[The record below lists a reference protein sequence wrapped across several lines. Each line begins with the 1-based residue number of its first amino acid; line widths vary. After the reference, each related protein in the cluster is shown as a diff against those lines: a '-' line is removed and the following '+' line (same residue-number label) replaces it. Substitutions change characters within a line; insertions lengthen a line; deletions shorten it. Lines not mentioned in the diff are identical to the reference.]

1 MPVGVQADS
10 NRTERAGGGP
20 APYLTTAERA
30 RTVRGGSC
38 CGHSTGTQGQ
48 ARSIVEGRGAHFVLA
63 EVPRHAP
70 AGAAALPEPR
80 VLTSRQRSKRLCAW
94 DTRQR
99 GKGRETAG
107 RPLHMW
113 HAIGA
118 VRNEG
123 TRMRLSGTPSTHQ
136 STMDHSSSSLFWIGV
151 PVRPARV
158 FQAHRSAQASK
169 HQLNRISPG
178 AAAAGPKRTT
188 QSRPFAA
195 TVISAFLSLSLWH
208 LAASLCGPRWCAC
221 QRGRQ
226 EGGRAGRQRA
236 V

>member
-1 MPVGVQADS
+1 MPVWPRGECPS
-10 NRTERAGGGP
+10 GYRPNSSRTTTRAGGGP

-38 CGHSTGTQGQ
+38 CGHSAGTQ

-80 VLTSRQRSKRLCAW
+80 VLTSRQRSKRMCAW

-107 RPLHMW
+107 RPLHMR

-118 VRNEG
+118 VRIEG

-151 PVRPARV
+151 PVRPARYCV
-158 FQAHRSAQASK
+158 PSSPQFCASK
-169 HQLNRISPG
+169 
-178 AAAAGPKRTT
+178 
-188 QSRPFAA
+188 
-195 TVISAFLSLSLWH
+195 
-208 LAASLCGPRWCAC
+208 ASIN
-221 QRGRQ
+221 
-226 EGGRAGRQRA
+226 
-236 V
+236 